1 MLLYDASFMN
11 VPHSS
16 IVLVELLWSKGSIL
30 IADSSKLII
39 STISLDYTH
48 AIIAKGSQVWH
59 I

>member
-1 MLLYDASFMN
+1 MN